1 MNEDKISLKQIL
13 LYEKAVMHPLNRM
26 TTYVITPIYLGV
38 ALLLIIAFAVL
49 MEIDDEKYLVVSL
62 CFLALLAIFTVVF
75 LSAVPFIRKK
85 VLRDELDSYS
95 FDFSDLEHK
104 TEYEYS
110 FDDSIIKFDK
120 YGMYVEGHLFYY
132 NHLYISVVTNN
143 YCHRILI
150 DLRFA
155 LDDENFIQIRL
166 DEKMLKMISDLHIPI
181 QNEDI
186 LNYILN
192 NKEDAF
198 KQIYNKGYLSIK
210 NR

>member
-110 FDDSIIKFDK
+110 FDDSIIKFDQ

-132 NHLYISVVTNN
+132 LLQKI
-143 YCHRILI
+143 
-150 DLRFA
+150 
-155 LDDENFIQIRL
+155 
-166 DEKMLKMISDLHIPI
+166 
-181 QNEDI
+181 
-186 LNYILN
+186 
-192 NKEDAF
+192 
-198 KQIYNKGYLSIK
+198 
-210 NR
+210 